1 MKAAPKGAAFLLL
14 SSIVPRGTNERRCI
28 GGIMRLFVMMLFSGG
43 LLVACAAA
51 GNPTPSAPVVINRS
65 ANDADIRALDF
76 IPEAWRD
83 RVRPV
88 RSVRLSDHCADLREI
103 NATPPG
109 TTRQAF
115 LYQCSSVPQF
125 VLGGEEILHWLDA
138 TSLEEIS
145 ATRLASMFWRSQIAL
160 RDGEAFAYF
169 EGTPIR
175 LLSSSGQ
182 FTDLPHPASLGRD
195 WSRDLSPAGRFFL
208 RMTRTE
214 FVIID
219 GQSNDIAFRTETNAP
234 YYLVRQASSGLQ
246 LVGSRRTPDCVSL
259 PSCPSEVIVLD
270 SATREVHR
278 IAVPNGVGAVVPRPY
293 GERQVIVT
301 TEPPSPGTPRGIAL
315 IDLDRLAV
323 VWSGATLDTPP
334 AHAFMC
340 GPLEFEGDSRD
351 FRLALHVSLNG
362 SGFVLE
368 STEGQ
373 APTRCAVTG
382 DGRHLAVVSPPFIHV
397 YEINAR
403 RSD

>member
-1 MKAAPKGAAFLLL
+1 MRPLHRGKVMRALLTLFL
-14 SSIVPRGTNERRCI
+14 SS
-28 GGIMRLFVMMLFSGG
+28 

-51 GNPTPSAPVVINRS
+51 GDPSLPPTAADNRS
-65 ANDADIRALDF
+65 ASDVEVQALGF
-76 IPEAWRD
+76 IPEAWRE
-83 RVRPV
+83 RIRPI
-88 RSVRLSDHCADLREI
+88 RSVRLSERCVDLREI
-103 NATPPG
+103 NATPAG
-109 TTRQAF
+109 TTHQAF

-125 VLGGEEILHWLDA
+125 VMGGEEVLHWLDA
-138 TSLEEIS
+138 STLEEVS
-145 ATRLASMFWRSQIAL
+145 ATPLPHMFWRSQIAL

-169 EGTPIR
+169 EGTPIQ

-182 FTDLPHPASLGRD
+182 FTYLPRPANLAVD

-219 GQSNDIAFRTETNAP
+219 GQSNDIAFRTEANAP
-234 YYLVRQASSGLQ
+234 YYLVRQAASGLQ
-246 LVGSRRTPDCVSL
+246 LVGSRRTSDCVSSA
-259 PSCPSEVIVLD
+259 SCPSEVIVLD
-270 SATREVHR
+270 STTREVHR

-301 TEPPSPGTPRGIAL
+301 TEPPSPGTPRGIAV

-323 VWSGATLDTPP
+323 VWSGAALDTPP

-351 FRLALHVSLNG
+351 LSLALHVSLNG

-368 STEGQ
+368 SVEGQ
-373 APTRCAVTG
+373 GPTRCAVTG
-382 DGRHLAVVSPPFIHV
+382 DGSRLAVVSPPFIHI
-397 YEINAR
+397 YEINAAP
-403 RSD
+403 